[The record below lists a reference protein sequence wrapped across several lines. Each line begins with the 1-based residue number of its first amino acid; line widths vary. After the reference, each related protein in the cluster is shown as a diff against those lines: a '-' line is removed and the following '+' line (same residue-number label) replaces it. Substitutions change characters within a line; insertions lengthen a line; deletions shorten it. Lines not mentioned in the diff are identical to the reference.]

1 MTIEKILELVDSL
14 APNNCTDEQKLYWY
28 NQCESI
34 VCSKA
39 MRKYKYI
46 ETYITAGII
55 ELPEGY
61 TSDDI
66 EAVYINGRLCNK
78 FGAGGGLIKKFP
90 DEPVKAGVV
99 LRERYTEAVRTKY
112 EGSISFSGSS
122 IVMTG
127 HPFVSGDTIYIEST
141 AFTGTVKVLGTSG
154 NVLYTAESISIGSGT
169 GKAKKVLDTEVNARM
184 PYDRLYID
192 YIMAQMDYYNKDY
205 EGYNNNMYIFN
216 ELLDELIRTNKSKAA
231 AMNLRQLIHVW

>member
-34 VCSKA
+34 VSSKIIH
-39 MRKYKYI
+39 KYRYI

-61 TSDDI
+61 NSDDI
-66 EAVYINGRLCNK
+66 EAVYVNGKICNSYGVAGFTKRLNE
-78 FGAGGGLIKKFP
+78 
-90 DEPVKAGVV
+90 EPVKAGVV
-99 LRERYTEAVRTKY
+99 LRERFEEAVRTKY
-112 EGSISFSGSS
+112 EGSISFSGSN
-122 IVMTG
+122 IVMHT

-141 AFTGTVKVLGTSG
+141 VFTGSVKVLGTSG
-154 NVLYTAESISIGSGT
+154 DVLYTSGSFSTGSCV
-169 GKAKKVLDTEVNARM
+169 GKAKKLLEKNVNARM

-216 ELLDELIRTNKSKAA
+216 ELLDELVRANKSKAP
-231 AMNLRQLIHVW
+231 AMGLKQLIHIW